1 MIANSFTVKNAIN
14 ICLFQ
19 IIGFSD
25 SRYLK
30 NLRGIYGTT
39 AQNHFLAF
47 KGFSNSLLSL
57 INIVKIMNQ
66 SGWEILACVKSFFFG
81 GSFKPSR
88 ADNFD
93 TCCFIIFNDKSR
105 C

>member
-1 MIANSFTVKNAIN
+1 MIANAFTIKNAIN
-14 ICLFQ
+14 IGCFQ

-47 KGFSNSLLSL
+47 KGFPNSLLSL
-57 INIVKIMNQ
+57 INIVKRNWL
-66 SGWEILACVKSFFFG
+66 GFL
-81 GSFKPSR
+81 
-88 ADNFD
+88 
-93 TCCFIIFNDKSR
+93 T
-105 C
+105 